1 MPALPPYV
9 TRDFI
14 AERLPKIFPE
24 GIPNRSNCI
33 GLAAANTVFTAIY
46 IGAVEGYAQ
55 DLGPVHAYR
64 MTDEQAALNTD
75 SDREAYY
82 KAINKRVPVTFT
94 TRWYADNS
102 REQIRE
108 DAMKEGLIPVGA
120 IVRRSGMATTSSKPR
135 YVLDGDFAALF
146 DPTLAG
152 TAFDD
157 AADKFRATHLSK
169 SALSRVMIMTSGAA
183 GGKSKVLVT
192 FPSGET
198 RHLEA
203 GPSSVISKAVV
214 EVFAPLFLTDP
225 VVLWLSESGN
235 KVVVR
240 DDAIAAKLGIKIDPK
255 TVLPDLILVDL
266 GAPNTMLVFV
276 EVVAT
281 DGAVT
286 ESRKKAFYEITDAAG
301 FDRGHVVFLT
311 AYQDRQSPGFK
322 KTLAQL
328 AWGSHAWF
336 VSEPEQLVSMR
347 ETGSAKLH
355 QLIG

>member
-1 MPALPPYV
+1 
-9 TRDFI
+9 
-14 AERLPKIFPE
+14 
-24 GIPNRSNCI
+24 
-33 GLAAANTVFTAIY
+33 
-46 IGAVEGYAQ
+46 
-55 DLGPVHAYR
+55 
-64 MTDEQAALNTD
+64 
-75 SDREAYY
+75 
-82 KAINKRVPVTFT
+82 
-94 TRWYADNS
+94 
-102 REQIRE
+102 
-108 DAMKEGLIPVGA
+108 
-120 IVRRSGMATTSSKPR
+120 
-135 YVLDGDFAALF
+135 
-146 DPTLAG
+146 
-152 TAFDD
+152 
-157 AADKFRATHLSK
+157 
-169 SALSRVMIMTSGAA
+169 MTSGAA